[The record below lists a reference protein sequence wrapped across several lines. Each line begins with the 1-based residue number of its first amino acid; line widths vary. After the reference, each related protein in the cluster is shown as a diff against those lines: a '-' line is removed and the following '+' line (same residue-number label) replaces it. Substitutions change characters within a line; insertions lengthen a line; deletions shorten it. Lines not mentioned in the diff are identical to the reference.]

1 MNRVVTDHEMS
12 RRLAMAKAKEDVT
25 KSMSGHNLTA
35 LEWVNV
41 LHEAMQRMIGHGLKE
56 EWTDDSSS

>member
-1 MNRVVTDHEMS
+1 MNRIVTNHEMD
-12 RRLAMAKAKEDVT
+12 RRTAMADAKLEITKAMMNH
-25 KSMSGHNLTA
+25 SLTA

-56 EWTDDSSS
+56 EWSDDE